1 MSLSSTME
9 NYISRTNSS
18 EWKPLKENGVDTTGL
33 YVKTLRYNPQ
43 QHRSPAIILKFEPG
57 ASYPYHN
64 HPAGEEI
71 FLLKGS
77 CLVNDSILKE
87 GDYLYT
93 PPGFKHGVK
102 SETGCEMLLLIP
114 EEVEILKN
122 NPS

>member
-1 MSLSSTME
+1 MNPKSTME
-9 NYISRTNSS
+9 DYISRTNSS
-18 EWKPLKENGVDTTGL
+18 EWIPLKENGVDTTGL
-33 YVKTLRYNPQ
+33 YVKTLRYDPQ
-43 QHRSPAIILKFEPG
+43 KHRSPAIILKFEPG

-71 FLLKGS
+71 FVLKGS
-77 CLVNDSILKE
+77 CFVNESILRE

-114 EEVEILKN
+114 EEVEILKK
-122 NPS
+122 